1 MKKQFSLA
9 ISCLLLTAG
18 LTFGQTA
25 SFSLL
30 NAGNTSFGTYNPNDI
45 VTLSLFG
52 TFNTITGSPAAGF
65 SLWLEAPTANGFN
78 TAISITS
85 ATQIQFSITTQ
96 NVYPKSFTDTA
107 GADPGYLTDKQGAL
121 SGDLGAIAG
130 SPSEYFINTTHLADY
145 TFTLTNAAPGTY
157 TIYTVANN
165 PKMSGMN
172 DDMFNYYS
180 AGQVGY
186 RFTIVPEPSTW
197 SLLVISGLGAIV
209 FSVRRQRRRIV
220 S

>member
-1 MKKQFSLA
+1 MKKQLSLA
-9 ISCLLLTAG
+9 ISCLLLMAG
-18 LTFGQTA
+18 LTFGQGA

-30 NAGNTSFGTYNPNDI
+30 NGSNTNFGTYNPNDT

-52 TFNTITGSPAAGF
+52 TFTTFTGSPAAGF

-78 TAISITS
+78 TAVSITS
-85 ATQIQFSITTQ
+85 TTHFQFSIPTQ
-96 NVYPKSFTDTA
+96 PGPKTFADPA
-107 GADPGYLTDKQGAL
+107 GADPGYLTDNQGA
-121 SGDLGAIAG
+121 SPGDLGAIAG
-130 SPSEYFINTTHLADY
+130 SPSEYFINTAHLADY

-157 TIYTVANN
+157 TVYTVTNN

-197 SLLVISGLGAIV
+197 SLLVVSGIGAVV
-209 FSVRRQRRRIV
+209 FNVRRQRRRMV